1 MQTFLLEEN
10 ISEAQNAARIFMF
23 YAQFKNTS
31 QQFKL
36 PFKKIRAKSFYIK
49 HKKEFDKLVLIFN
62 KYSLDLTKYIRFF
75 IEVLDKREK
84 DIKADLVSNAS
95 ITKYIDW
102 LKLLDKQDKVY
113 KWFVKSAKNIAE
125 DSIKL
130 GYFSAKDFL
139 RYLIS
144 NKKIAEYFVTGR
156 ISVYYFA
163 AIPNFKKIIPKLDRF
178 AKAELMKLYDRF
190 ELYNNEITTA
200 FMRKTNYKANPIKFT
215 DDLIYKLR
223 SSRQV

>member
-1 MQTFLLEEN
+1 M
-10 ISEAQNAARIFMF
+10 
-23 YAQFKNTS
+23 
-31 QQFKL
+31 
-36 PFKKIRAKSFYIK
+36 
-49 HKKEFDKLVLIFN
+49 IFN
-62 KYSLDLTKYIRFF
+62 KYKLDLTKYIRFF

-84 DIKADLVSNAS
+84 DVKADLVSNAS

-113 KWFVKSAKNIAE
+113 KWYVKSAKNIAE

-163 AIPNFKKIIPKLDRF
+163 AIPNVKKIIPKLDRF